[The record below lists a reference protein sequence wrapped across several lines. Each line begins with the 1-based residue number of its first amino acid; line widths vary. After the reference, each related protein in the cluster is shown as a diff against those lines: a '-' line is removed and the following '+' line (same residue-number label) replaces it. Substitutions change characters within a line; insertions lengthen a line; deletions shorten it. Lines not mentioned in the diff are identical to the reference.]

1 MCDNLRNTESTT
13 SSRYSLPYYGKKEG
27 IRCPKFEKLKIEWEF
42 ENRTK
47 GRCTSV
53 EGTRSLAP
61 VWRGVNDFDV
71 NYLITFN

>member
-1 MCDNLRNTESTT
+1 MLQKKAIRIVTNSAYHAHTAPLFNSMKL
-13 SSRYSLPYYGKKEG
+13 LPYQ
-27 IRCPKFEKLKIEWEF
+27 KIVQ
-42 ENRTK
+42 K
-47 GRCTSV
+47 AQLLLMHSIHYKYV